1 MINDEELIRGIRAGD
16 EFAAEELIKRY
27 YSGILRYCRRHLSDQ
42 SLAEDTA
49 QETFYRVFR
58 SLMRYQ
64 DKDYFRAWI
73 YMIARNICIDENK
86 KHREVVFQESEDIGK
101 ESNEIRHLEDQNEMR
116 KKGSIGYRGCI
127 LNIALCSLFFGV
139 TARFIPI
146 LYNVSS
152 IGLWIVFLTAFFFFM
167 LKELKEVVVSI
178 KEGQIYGVIS

>member
-1 MINDEELIRGIRAGD
+1 MIKDEELIRGIRAGD

-101 ESNEIRHLEDQNEMR
+101 ESNEIRHLEDRNEIECLLASLPAEQR
-116 KKGSIGYRGCI
+116 EAILLYYEEELTYKEIGKILGIPTRTAQSRVKTGLKK
-127 LNIALCSLFFGV
+127 
-139 TARFIPI
+139 
-146 LYNVSS
+146 
-152 IGLWIVFLTAFFFFM
+152 
-167 LKELKEVVVSI
+167 LKKQ
-178 KEGQIYGVIS
+178 KGRNDEG

>member
-42 SLAEDTA
+42 SLAEDTT

-101 ESNEIRHLEDQNEMR
+101 ESNEIRHLEDQNEIEFLLASLPAEQR
-116 KKGSIGYRGCI
+116 EAILLYYEEELTYKEIGKILGIPTRTAQSRVKNGLKK
-127 LNIALCSLFFGV
+127 
-139 TARFIPI
+139 
-146 LYNVSS
+146 
-152 IGLWIVFLTAFFFFM
+152 
-167 LKELKEVVVSI
+167 LKKQ
-178 KEGQIYGVIS
+178 KGRNDEG

>member
-86 KHREVVFQESEDIGK
+86 KHREVVFQEFEDIGK
-101 ESNEIRHLEDQNEMR
+101 ESNEIRHLEDQNEIEFLLASLPAEQR
-116 KKGSIGYRGCI
+116 EAILLYYEEELTYKEIGKILGIPTRTAQSRVKTGLKK
-127 LNIALCSLFFGV
+127 
-139 TARFIPI
+139 
-146 LYNVSS
+146 
-152 IGLWIVFLTAFFFFM
+152 
-167 LKELKEVVVSI
+167 LKKQ
-178 KEGQIYGVIS
+178 KGRNDEG